1 MSSLIRCRT
10 ATRAGVP
17 KITSALVAWCRDAT
31 PELDDSFASVAVA
44 TRHQLPGAA
53 MSALGQKQSSNRFNS
68 PTPAVHC
75 PSSCRRRVRW
85 LFRNGRPPAL
95 LGAPVVAGASL
106 AACFRF
112 NSARLFAF
120 FLACDRREAIAWS
133 FRREFSASIH
143 QRSET
148 RKAMR
153 RRPIS
158 DGPSCLC
165 IGRFNEL
172 QKRAIVRSNQRSSG
186 VSGKLANNA

>member
-1 MSSLIRCRT
+1 MSHCDTGRRPQNHVSSGCMVSRCDPPSWMT
-10 ATRAGVP
+10 ALRQLLSQRDISSRVLRCPLWARNSHQTDSIARHRP
-17 KITSALVAWCRDAT
+17 FIAL
-31 PELDDSFASVAVA
+31 
-44 TRHQLPGAA
+44 
-53 MSALGQKQSSNRFNS
+53 
-68 PTPAVHC
+68 
-75 PSSCRRRVRW
+75 
-85 LFRNGRPPAL
+85 PPAADGYGGYFGMGVRRPL